1 MSHFDRRI
9 FPTFLWI
16 FPLTRLNFVKKLHQ
30 RFIISFLFHFQK
42 PHDLSNIV
50 DTEEGSFLIMSQAP
64 GSKSDDHTPHL
75 IFTTMTS
82 SGGGLHGDINT
93 SGGLGS
99 ILMDESVSM
108 DEFKMSPAT
117 DALEYLLN
125 AASHVATTAG
135 TDTTTTSTLQQ
146 NDDQVFD
153 L

>member
-1 MSHFDRRI
+1 
-9 FPTFLWI
+9 
-16 FPLTRLNFVKKLHQ
+16 
-30 RFIISFLFHFQK
+30 
-42 PHDLSNIV
+42 
-50 DTEEGSFLIMSQAP
+50 MSQAP

-93 SGGLGS
+93 GGGLGS

-153 L
+153 LRRQGLGLTFYSIIWWTLKKSFSTKLIKIQLDLLV

>member
-1 MSHFDRRI
+1 MLYCI
-9 FPTFLWI
+9 LIKVT
-16 FPLTRLNFVKKLHQ
+16 TKAKNF
-30 RFIISFLFHFQK
+30 ILFFFQK

-82 SGGGLHGDINT
+82 SGGGLHGDVN
-93 SGGLGS
+93 SGGGLGS

-125 AASHVATTAG
+125 AASHVASTAGNGTESTTTA
-135 TDTTTTSTLQQ
+135 TLQQ
-146 NDDQVFD
+146 NDEQVLD